1 MDQQTFRESLLYA
14 KEKTGKN
21 RNKHAGAEENSN
33 ITTEMTRYYILET
46 IQGWSNKE
54 QLENQ

>member
-1 MDQQTFRESLLYA
+1 MQ
-14 KEKTGKN
+14 
-21 RNKHAGAEENSN
+21 GAEGNSN